1 MMADYSIQLIRD
13 IGTSLNTD
21 HSLAEYESG
30 HRLAAVLIL
39 IFPGQVEPEVILTR
53 RSEHLPT
60 HAGQISFPGGN
71 ISQVDDGPVDTAL
84 REAREEIALVSDP
97 VEILGVL
104 DITLLPS
111 GFAVAPVLGITDNLP
126 ALTPNPSEVDEIF
139 SIPLSL
145 VCDLD
150 QYRKDFLERDG
161 NIREFY
167 VLDYKD
173 YYIWGATAKMLRT
186 LAKVLIQGK

>member
-1 MMADYSIQLIRD
+1 MADYSIQLIRD
-13 IGTSLNTD
+13 IATSLTTE
-21 HSLAEYESG
+21 HSLAEYESE

-39 IFPGQVEPEVILTR
+39 IFQGQLEPEIILTR
-53 RSEHLPT
+53 RSDHLPT

-71 ISQVDDGPVDTAL
+71 INQEDDGPVETAL

-104 DITLLPS
+104 DVTLLPS
-111 GFAVAPVLGITDNLP
+111 GFAVAPVLGITDKLP
-126 ALTPNPSEVDEIF
+126 ELTPNPGEVDEIF

-150 QYRKDFLERDG
+150 QYRKDVFEKDG
-161 NIREFY
+161 SVREFY

-186 LAKVLIQGK
+186 LAKLLIQGK